1 MKRSE
6 SLAALMLAPFA
17 ALSACEPRAGTIAAT
32 SGLPSRPTAFG
43 SQLYQSDD
51 LTQAIP
57 LLAACGSTYI
67 RATADIQTFD
77 YFDALFP
84 AAAASGMRVILISEY
99 LPQPVDVNQYIADTL
114 ALQQRYAAYNPM
126 WEIWNEP
133 NLAHYWGAPP
143 NKDAYA
149 QLAIATGTA
158 LRNAGATDVLSG
170 GTSGVDV
177 NWIYGLHTRNV
188 FDVLT
193 GCAVHSYIEP
203 KLALNE
209 YLQAQSLLPPG
220 IQIYTTEACVTNG
233 EPTFFEQMW
242 YLHRTL
248 SLPMLLWCEFRDGTA
263 GSAAPYNMP
272 MGLVTTGYTPKP
284 VYYTTKSLVTTS
296 S

>member
-17 ALSACEPRAGTIAAT
+17 VLSACEPRTGTIAAT
-32 SGLPSRPTAFG
+32 GGLPGRPTGFG

-57 LLAACGSTYI
+57 LLAACGSTYL
-67 RATADIQTFD
+67 RVTADLQTFN

-84 AAAASGMRVILISEY
+84 AAAASGMRVIVISEY
-99 LPQPVDVNQYIADTL
+99 LPQPVDVNAYVADTL
-114 ALQQRYAAYNPM
+114 TFQQRYASYNPI

-133 NLAHYWGAPP
+133 NLAHYWGGPT

-177 NWIYGLHTRNV
+177 NWIYGLRTRNV

-263 GSAAPYNMP
+263 GTAAPYNMP
-272 MGLVTTGYTPKP
+272 MGLVTSSYSPKP
-284 VYYTTKSLVTTS
+284 VYYTAKSLVTAS
-296 S
+296 